1 VIILFW
7 FLVFLLEPQFL
18 ILEQL
23 VVSKVQYKLVS
34 YSCINLGCVCFKL
47 YLLIPGNK
55 MIGIY
60 MPMFVTS
67 LLNFIPGYKM
77 FLGIENFS
85 QGRG

>member
-1 VIILFW
+1 MRDKGPKRKKKRYRTKILQINKIKDPGVISQFSL
-7 FLVFLLEPQFL
+7 LV
-18 ILEQL
+18 
-23 VVSKVQYKLVS
+23 
-34 YSCINLGCVCFKL
+34 CVCLKL